1 VPDDSLTLGKTGT
14 YTQSMKPTRRP
25 LPIFVIFALAIAL
38 PAVVGTQAVEHAVYV
53 SALDKAGAPVEILA
67 PTDVIVREDDVRRE
81 VLRVAP
87 ADEPMQIALL
97 VDNSQAA
104 ESIIRFYRDA
114 LPSFISG
121 LLTDTD
127 FGENRNQVALI
138 AVAERPTILADY
150 TADEEVLRKGVD
162 RLFAMTGSGAYL
174 LDGIIETSRGIT
186 KRGSPR
192 PVIVAITTEGP
203 EMSDRHF
210 NDVLPPLRAA
220 GAALHVITIGPWS
233 NQSSDRT
240 YVIEV
245 GPRETGGSRTNLAL
259 GSALNS
265 RLKLLAAELTHQFR
279 VTYARPQ
286 SLIQPDRVTVT
297 SGRPD
302 LTVRGTA
309 VNNAREQARP

>member
-1 VPDDSLTLGKTGT
+1 
-14 YTQSMKPTRRP
+14 MKSTRRP
-25 LPIFVIFALAIAL
+25 LPIVVILAFAVVAL

-53 SALDKAGAPVEILA
+53 TALDKTGAPVEILA
-67 PTDVIVREDDVRRE
+67 PTDVIVREDNVRRE

-104 ESIIRFYRDA
+104 ESNIRFYRDG
-114 LPSFISG
+114 LPAFISG
-121 LLTDTD
+121 LLADTD

-150 TADEEVLRKGVD
+150 TADEAVLMKGVD
-162 RLFAMTGSGAYL
+162 RLFAMSGSGSYL

-186 KRGSPR
+186 KRQSPR

-203 EMSDRHF
+203 ELSDRHF
-210 NDVLPPLRAA
+210 NDVLPPLREA
-220 GAALHVITIGPWS
+220 GAALHVIVLGVWS
-233 NQSSDRT
+233 NQSPDRS
-240 YVIEV
+240 YVIDV
-245 GPRETGGSRTNLAL
+245 GPRETGGSRINLAL
-259 GSALNS
+259 GSALPG
-265 RLKLLAAELTHQFR
+265 RLKQLAAELTHQFR

-286 SLIQPDRVTVT
+286 SLIPPDRVTVT
-297 SGRPD
+297 SARPE

-309 VNNAREQARP
+309 VNNAREQAQP